1 MMKNRSLPSP
11 GPRHF
16 RRAPP
21 ESEDYLIPL
30 EEPLRPSAILEEP
43 IGTSLRTE
51 SPEPAHLYKEIPE
64 SQSENNTINVIVESV

>member
-1 MMKNRSLPSP
+1 MKNRSQPSP

-30 EEPLRPSAILEEP
+30 EEPLRPSAIVEEP
-43 IGTSLRTE
+43 ILDESVRTV
-51 SPEPAHLYKEIPE
+51 SPEPVHLYEEIPE
-64 SQSENNTINVIVESV
+64 SQFENTSINIMVQSV

>member
-1 MMKNRSLPSP
+1 MKNRSLPSP

-21 ESEDYLIPL
+21 ESEHYLIPL

-43 IGTSLRTE
+43 ILDESVRTV
-51 SPEPAHLYKEIPE
+51 SPEPVHLYEEIPE
-64 SQSENNTINVIVESV
+64 NQSENNSINIMVESV